1 MNHTD
6 EESKRTEFKNILFDL
21 AKDQEILQDS
31 NKRFQ
36 FYLRFEKLYDSKPP
50 EKNFRHY
57 YSDIFIVLTQIENG
71 DAKGSRDVLGQNLLE
86 IRKGYQAINYDGD
99 RLIDIA
105 SSLKKLYDHVSL
117 EIAHL
122 SYNDKM
128 DREALS
134 IDQVNAIEGK
144 IAFLEDA
151 KSNLE
156 NSHKRIEDK
165 IDNSQKEYI
174 AILGIFAAVVLTFI
188 AGIAFSTSVLQN
200 INNVSIYRIV
210 LIVLLIGLV
219 LTNVLYGLF
228 CTIERLIGKKD
239 SHSIKS
245 LLIADGIFIVCILL
259 TILLW
264 SNGIA
269 EKRNERIFSEI
280 SSRVSQ
286 VVSKK

>member
-1 MNHTD
+1 
-6 EESKRTEFKNILFDL
+6 
-21 AKDQEILQDS
+21 
-31 NKRFQ
+31 
-36 FYLRFEKLYDSKPP
+36 
-50 EKNFRHY
+50 
-57 YSDIFIVLTQIENG
+57 
-71 DAKGSRDVLGQNLLE
+71 
-86 IRKGYQAINYDGD
+86 
-99 RLIDIA
+99 
-105 SSLKKLYDHVSL
+105 
-117 EIAHL
+117 
-122 SYNDKM
+122 M